1 MASKKAG
8 RLAGLAA
15 LAGLAYM
22 NKDKLFG
29 AKGETKA
36 AETKAETKVKDT
48 AAEDAK
54 AAAKRDADEET
65 MGYGSFGNAAM
76 FEKEPGF
83 ETKTT
88 PDKVAS
94 ASLPASKPA
103 RTSRFAPAG
112 SPVAKAAAGIGN
124 AKPVV
129 AQGGDR
135 SARSDMQ
142 KAGKTGNASPVV
154 AQGGDRS
161 TRSDNAK
168 PVFAPG
174 GDRSARADMSKPAQT
189 GNAKAVVAQGGDRS
203 TRSNM
208 VSAGPKSGSGFGGPI
223 YYPPPRGAKEDA
235 NIDKEAYNKFLEKR
249 PGIMER
255 MRAKDKAMADD
266 TMKRGGKVK
275 KMASGGMTSSASKRG
290 DGIASKGK
298 TRGRMC

>member
-54 AAAKRDADEET
+54 AAAKRDANEET
-65 MGYGSFGNAAM
+65 MGYTSSGNAAM
-76 FEKEPGF
+76 YEKEPGS

-88 PDKVAS
+88 PAKVAS
-94 ASLPASKPA
+94 ASSPASKPA
-103 RTSRFAPAG
+103 QTGRFAPSG

-129 AQGGDR
+129 AQGGNR
-135 SARSDMQ
+135 SARADMSKPAQ
-142 KAGKTGNASPVV
+142 TGNASPVV

-168 PVFAPG
+168 PVVAPGGDLSVRSDNARPVFAPG
-174 GDRSARADMSKPAQT
+174 GNRSVRNFDYENDET
-189 GNAKAVVAQGGDRS
+189 
-203 TRSNM
+203 
-208 VSAGPKSGSGFGGPI
+208 
-223 YYPPPRGAKEDA
+223 
-235 NIDKEAYNKFLEKR
+235 EK
-249 PGIMER
+249 
-255 MRAKDKAMADD
+255 
-266 TMKRGGKVK
+266 MKRGGKVK

>member
-36 AETKAETKVKDT
+36 TETKAETKAKDT
-48 AAEDAK
+48 AADDAR
-54 AAAKRDADEET
+54 AAAKRNADEET
-65 MGYGSFGNAAM
+65 MGYTSSGNDAM
-76 FEKEPGF
+76 YEKEPGF

-88 PDKVAS
+88 PAKVAS
-94 ASLPASKPA
+94 VSSPALKPA
-103 RTSRFAPAG
+103 QTSRFAPVG
-112 SPVAKAAAGIGN
+112 SPVAKAAAGTGN

-129 AQGGDR
+129 AQGGNR

-142 KAGKTGNASPVV
+142 SSGKTGNASPVV
-154 AQGGDRS
+154 AQGGNRS

-174 GDRSARADMSKPAQT
+174 GDRSTRSD
-189 GNAKAVVAQGGDRS
+189 NAKPVVAEGG
-203 TRSNM
+203 
-208 VSAGPKSGSGFGGPI
+208 
-223 YYPPPRGAKEDA
+223 YRGARSFDYENDETKE
-235 NIDKEAYNKFLEKR
+235 
-249 PGIMER
+249 
-255 MRAKDKAMADD
+255 
-266 TMKRGGKVK
+266 MKRGGKVK
-275 KMASGGMTSSASKRG
+275 KMASGGMTSQRG

-298 TRGRMC
+298 TRCKMY

>member
-65 MGYGSFGNAAM
+65 MGYTSSGNAAM
-76 FEKEPGF
+76 YEKEPGF

-88 PDKVAS
+88 PAKVAS
-94 ASLPASKPA
+94 ASSPASKPA
-103 RTSRFAPAG
+103 QTGRFAPSG
-112 SPVAKAAAGIGN
+112 SPVL
-124 AKPVV
+124 
-129 AQGGDR
+129 
-135 SARSDMQ
+135 
-142 KAGKTGNASPVV
+142 
-154 AQGGDRS
+154 
-161 TRSDNAK
+161 SDNPRK
-168 PVFAPG
+168 I
-174 GDRSARADMSKPAQT
+174 
-189 GNAKAVVAQGGDRS
+189 GNAKAVVAQGGNRS
-203 TRSNM
+203 ARSDM
-208 VSAGPKSGSGFGGPI
+208 VSAGPNPVRAPGGVGK
-223 YYPPPRGAKEDA
+223 RGGVGDGGQSMVERQNAGAKRAGLSVDDYLTSGKKT
-235 NIDKEAYNKFLEKR
+235 IDEQDGTF
-249 PGIMER
+249 
-255 MRAKDKAMADD
+255 
-266 TMKRGGKVK
+266 KRGGKVK
-275 KMASGGMTSSASKRG
+275 KMASGGMTSSASKRA

>member
-76 FEKEPGF
+76 FEPEPGF

-88 PDKVAS
+88 PAKVAS
-94 ASLPASKPA
+94 ASSPASKPA
-103 RTSRFAPAG
+103 QTGRFAPRG
-112 SPVAKAAAGIGN
+112 SPVLSDNPRKIGN
-124 AKPVV
+124 AKAVV
-129 AQGGDR
+129 AQ
-135 SARSDMQ
+135 
-142 KAGKTGNASPVV
+142 
-154 AQGGDRS
+154 
-161 TRSDNAK
+161 
-168 PVFAPG
+168 G

-275 KMASGGMTSSASKRG
+275 KMASGGMTSSASKRA
-290 DGIASKGK
+290 DGIATKGK

>member
-65 MGYGSFGNAAM
+65 MGYTPSGNAAM
-76 FEKEPGF
+76 YEKEPGF

-88 PDKVAS
+88 PAKVAS
-94 ASLPASKPA
+94 ASSPASKPA
-103 RTSRFAPAG
+103 QTGRFAPSG
-112 SPVAKAAAGIGN
+112 SPVLSDNPRKIGN
-124 AKPVV
+124 AKAVV
-129 AQGGDR
+129 AQ
-135 SARSDMQ
+135 
-142 KAGKTGNASPVV
+142 
-154 AQGGDRS
+154 
-161 TRSDNAK
+161 
-168 PVFAPG
+168 G

-189 GNAKAVVAQGGDRS
+189 GNAKSVVAQGGDRS
-203 TRSNM
+203 TRSDNAKP
-208 VSAGPKSGSGFGGPI
+208 VVAPGGDRSVRSDNARPVFAPGGNRSVRNFD
-223 YYPPPRGAKEDA
+223 YEND
-235 NIDKEAYNKFLEKR
+235 ETEK
-249 PGIMER
+249 
-255 MRAKDKAMADD
+255 
-266 TMKRGGKVK
+266 MKRGGKVK
-275 KMASGGMTSSASKRG
+275 KMASGGMTSSASKRA

>member
-65 MGYGSFGNAAM
+65 MGYTPSGNAAM
-76 FEKEPGF
+76 YEKEPGF

-88 PDKVAS
+88 PDKVVS
-94 ASLPASKPA
+94 ASSPASKPA
-103 RTSRFAPAG
+103 QTGRFAPSG
-112 SPVAKAAAGIGN
+112 SPVLSDNPRKIGN
-124 AKPVV
+124 AKAVV
-129 AQGGDR
+129 AQ
-135 SARSDMQ
+135 
-142 KAGKTGNASPVV
+142 
-154 AQGGDRS
+154 
-161 TRSDNAK
+161 
-168 PVFAPG
+168 G

-189 GNAKAVVAQGGDRS
+189 GNAKSVVAQGGDRS
-203 TRSNM
+203 TRSDNAKP
-208 VSAGPKSGSGFGGPI
+208 VVAPGGDRSVRSDNARPVFAPGGNRSVRNFD
-223 YYPPPRGAKEDA
+223 YEND
-235 NIDKEAYNKFLEKR
+235 ETEK
-249 PGIMER
+249 
-255 MRAKDKAMADD
+255 
-266 TMKRGGKVK
+266 MKRGGKVK
-275 KMASGGMTSSASKRG
+275 KMASGGMTSSASKRA

>member
-36 AETKAETKVKDT
+36 AEAKAETKVKDT

-65 MGYGSFGNAAM
+65 MGYTSSGNAAM
-76 FEKEPGF
+76 YEKEPGF

-88 PDKVAS
+88 PAKVAS
-94 ASLPASKPA
+94 ASSPASKPA
-103 RTSRFAPAG
+103 QTGRFAPSG

-129 AQGGDR
+129 AQGG
-135 SARSDMQ
+135 
-142 KAGKTGNASPVV
+142 N
-154 AQGGDRS
+154 
-161 TRSDNAK
+161 
-168 PVFAPG
+168 
-174 GDRSARADMSKPAQT
+174 RSARADMSKPAQT
-189 GNAKAVVAQGGDRS
+189 GNASPVVAQGGDRS
-203 TRSNM
+203 VRSDNARP
-208 VSAGPKSGSGFGGPI
+208 VFAPGGNRSVRNLD
-223 YYPPPRGAKEDA
+223 YEND
-235 NIDKEAYNKFLEKR
+235 ETEK
-249 PGIMER
+249 
-255 MRAKDKAMADD
+255 
-266 TMKRGGKVK
+266 MKRGGKVK
-275 KMASGGMTSSASKRG
+275 KMASGGMTSSASKRA
-290 DGIASKGK
+290 DGIATKGK

>member
-76 FEKEPGF
+76 FEPEPGF

-88 PDKVAS
+88 PAKVAS
-94 ASLPASKPA
+94 ASSPASKPA
-103 RTSRFAPAG
+103 QTGRFAPRG
-112 SPVAKAAAGIGN
+112 SPVL
-124 AKPVV
+124 
-129 AQGGDR
+129 
-135 SARSDMQ
+135 
-142 KAGKTGNASPVV
+142 
-154 AQGGDRS
+154 
-161 TRSDNAK
+161 SDNPRK
-168 PVFAPG
+168 I
-174 GDRSARADMSKPAQT
+174 

-275 KMASGGMTSSASKRG
+275 KMASGGMTSSASKRA
-290 DGIASKGK
+290 DGIATKGK

>member
-65 MGYGSFGNAAM
+65 MGYTSSGNAAM
-76 FEKEPGF
+76 YEKEPGF

-88 PDKVAS
+88 PAKVAS
-94 ASLPASKPA
+94 ASSPASKPA
-103 RTSRFAPAG
+103 QTGRFAPSG
-112 SPVAKAAAGIGN
+112 SPVLSDNPRKIGN
-124 AKPVV
+124 AKAVV
-129 AQGGDR
+129 AQGGNR
-135 SARSDMQ
+135 SARADMSKPAQ
-142 KAGKTGNASPVV
+142 TGNASPVV

-168 PVFAPG
+168 PVVAPG
-174 GDRSARADMSKPAQT
+174 GDRSVRSDNARPVFAPG
-189 GNAKAVVAQGGDRS
+189 GNRS
-203 TRSNM
+203 VRNFDYENDET
-208 VSAGPKSGSGFGGPI
+208 
-223 YYPPPRGAKEDA
+223 
-235 NIDKEAYNKFLEKR
+235 EK
-249 PGIMER
+249 
-255 MRAKDKAMADD
+255 
-266 TMKRGGKVK
+266 MKRGGKVK
-275 KMASGGMTSSASKRG
+275 KMASGGMTSSASKRA
-290 DGIASKGK
+290 DGIATKGK